1 MLRSKILRAAS
12 LRNMRVSSPGGGGGG
27 GSSLLLDTY
36 TGATVA
42 YSVRKLRTAYSG
54 PALRVARLSD
64 SAEQDIGFVTN
75 DLDTSAITSFVGGSN
90 GFVVTWY
97 DQSGNGNNA
106 TVAIS
111 VAPIIVNAGTLVT
124 LNSKAAISAAT
135 GKYLILGTEVAI
147 TAGQSGSYWMTYHR
161 DSTAGAVL
169 LTGPSDYMWYD
180 DDASQY
186 ISNTRFIN
194 TGSAPYAA
202 GTRYL
207 HNCIMTYDSGATLY
221 KNGSSIGSYSGSVGG
236 NAGLTYLPS
245 FNFRPS
251 TLLMQEFVFWQSD
264 QSSNRTGITSNIN
277 TYFTIY

>member
-1 MLRSKILRAAS
+1 MIIGQLFRMAGSNL
-12 LRNMRVSSPGGGGGG
+12 LGGGGGG
-27 GSSLLLDTY
+27 GSLLLDTY
-36 TGATVA
+36 SGASAA
-42 YSVRKLRTAYSG
+42 YSLRKLRTAYSG
-54 PALRVARLSD
+54 AAVRVARLSD
-64 SAEQDIGFVTN
+64 SVEQDIGFVAN
-75 DLDTSAITSFVGGSN
+75 DLDTSALTSFIGGSN
-90 GFVVTWY
+90 GLVVTWY
-97 DQSGNGNNA
+97 DQSGNSNNA
-106 TVAIS
+106 TAALG

-124 LNSKAAISAAT
+124 LNSKAAISAST
-135 GKYLILGTEVAI
+135 TKYLTLGTEVAI

-180 DDASQY
+180 DDANQY
-186 ISNTRFIN
+186 ISNTRAVN
-194 TGSAPYAA
+194 VGSAPYAA

-251 TLLMQEFVFWQSD
+251 TLLMQEFVFWQND
-264 QSSNRTGITSNIN
+264 QSSNRTGIESNIN
-277 TYFTIY
+277 TYWSIY